1 MKNLDLSI
9 FQEVDSKKISKSE
22 TFTDTHKKAD
32 LPDFIEVN
40 IPGTKSV
47 KSNVERPASKG
58 LETHRGF
65 CVNLPY
71 NRDLIDQLQVVI
83 QNIKADCKDSF
94 FDGDFDVID
103 NISDLKRLLTE
114 VIIRFD
120 TAPDYYTKS
129 DYAALIS
136 VLYQS
141 LLYLYQVLNLSSSN
155 EDILKVEQTGEGTE
169 LQPQTGYLYD
179 AEEGEQPK
187 DSEGN
192 VVTAPE
198 NNEKRIATIGD
209 IRNYINN
216 KLTWIEK

>member
-1 MKNLDLSI
+1 MKNLDLSQFEI
-9 FQEVDSKKISKSE
+9 VDTTGVKVIKS
-22 TFTDTHKKAD
+22 D
-32 LPDFIEVN
+32 I
-40 IPGTKSV
+40 
-47 KSNVERPASKG
+47 ERPATDGFETRRG
-58 LETHRGF
+58 L

-71 NRDLIDQLQVVI
+71 NEGLLNKLQVVVD
-83 QNIKADCKDSF
+83 NIKADCKDSF
-94 FDGDFDVID
+94 FEEDFDVID
-103 NISDLKRLLTE
+103 NLDDLKRLLTE

-141 LLYLYQVLNLSSSN
+141 LLYLYQVLNISSSN

-169 LQPQTGYLYD
+169 LQPQVGYLYD
-179 AEEGEQPK
+179 HEDGGPK

-192 VVTAPE
+192 IVTAPE
-198 NNEKRIATIGD
+198 NNDKRIATISD